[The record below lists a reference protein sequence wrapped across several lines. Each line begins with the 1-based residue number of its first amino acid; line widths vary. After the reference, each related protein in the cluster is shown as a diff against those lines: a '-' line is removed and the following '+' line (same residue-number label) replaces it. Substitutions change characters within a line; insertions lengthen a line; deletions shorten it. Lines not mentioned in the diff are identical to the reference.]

1 MKQLKISCNINLKF
15 KTKPNPRETAA
26 INNLLPD
33 SIMEVDSSSLKQV
46 AHLIGEQGVPFC
58 PSTFI
63 GSERK
68 ADNFEQLQL
77 IALDFDNDNPAKR
90 ITPEEAIARAEQYHL
105 SSVFA
110 YDTMSSRPEHE
121 KFRMAFLNDV
131 PITDKEVAEV
141 MIKALLTIF
150 PEADSACKDVSRLF
164 YGGKKLLHFNDTIPE
179 VNMVNIITGMTKY
192 MEDKYGKANYKRSIT
207 KFIQENHLAANT
219 KGMPDVHIENVL
231 PLTRKD
237 AEVTGVIENDEKSP
251 NPYIYKYSF
260 GENSSNFYTITFN
273 NDTSTSALRSSRDK
287 KKHLPHRSSVL
298 NEIREQCQL
307 LREFETGEKQ
317 LHHMEL
323 FGLATNLVQV
333 ETGVKLFLD
342 VVGQSPYSDKDPN
355 SRDYWNHNIKNFI
368 CEYKPYSCDHYCPY
382 CDKCTHGANIL
393 SALKVPYHDMVK
405 VSDYE
410 KQLFTIEEAIEDFVE
425 TFLKAINN
433 NDTRW
438 YIIKAQTAL
447 GKTETYIKYLIVS
460 GKRVLIVVPTNKLK
474 REVKERAAAVGV
486 ELVASP
492 SLHELETEFSPGAW
506 SKIQYMYDVGV
517 DPVPYIRERADRHHK
532 EYEEAFEKYIKQLD
546 AFQMNS
552 GNAITTHR
560 RLLNLD
566 VSGYDLVIVDEDI
579 IFSSIITNRTEISV
593 SKLKK
598 LRAKF
603 PKENPMRK
611 KVNMLLNYI
620 AKSAHEQ
627 TEEYLILPSVPHEKD
642 EYDDISMDIG
652 INVSAFAD
660 ATRICYHAASKSTD
674 EDTPSEYVSFLDKV
688 EFNKN
693 VKHIMVS
700 ATVDKRICEYC
711 FGADNISFHECKTAP
726 YMGHLKQYYKHSMS
740 RAYIDKDPG
749 ILPEIQRLTKTE
761 VTITFK
767 KYNYGDLYFGNTAGC
782 DYLKGKNINVIGT
795 PHQPEYIYKEF
806 AHHLGLNCSIDAR
819 ITPNTKVQRNGYA
832 FRFTTYDDEVLRTI
846 QFYMI
851 ESELEQA
858 VGRARLLRCD
868 CTVYLFSNYPLCQVE
883 MSEWL

>member
-1 MKQLKISCNINLKF
+1 MKQFKISCNKNLNF
-15 KTKPNPRETAA
+15 KTKPNSRETAT
-26 INNLLPD
+26 INNILPD
-33 SIMEVDSSSLKQV
+33 CVMEVDSNGLKQV

-58 PSTFI
+58 PATFT

-68 ADNFEQLQL
+68 AENFDQIQL
-77 IALDFDNDNPAKR
+77 IALDFDNDIPDK
-90 ITPEEAIARAEQYHL
+90 IISPEEAIVRAEQYHI
-105 SSVFA
+105 SSAFSYA
-110 YDTMSSRPEHE
+110 TMSSNPEHN

-131 PITDKEVAEV
+131 PITNKEVAEV

-150 PEADSACKDVSRLF
+150 PEADNACKDVSRLF
-164 YGGKKLLHFNDTIPE
+164 YGGKKLLHFDDTIPE

-192 MEDKYGKANYKRSIT
+192 LEDKHGKTNYRRYVT
-207 KFIQENHLAANT
+207 KFIQENHLASNA
-219 KGMPDVHIENVL
+219 KGMPDIAVTNVL

-237 AEVTGVIENDEKSP
+237 AEVFGVIVDDKKSP
-251 NPYIYKYSF
+251 KPNIYTYRF
-260 GENSSNFYTITFN
+260 GENLSNYYTITFN
-273 NDTSTSALRSSRDK
+273 NDTSTSVLRSSRDK
-287 KKHLPHRSSVL
+287 KNHLPHRSSAL
-298 NEIREQCQL
+298 NEMREQCQL
-307 LREFETGEKQ
+307 LREFETGERQ

-368 CEYKPYSCDHYCPY
+368 CDYKPYSCDNYCPH
-382 CDKCTHGANIL
+382 CDKCTHGTNIL
-393 SALKVPYHDMVK
+393 SALKIPYHDMVK

-410 KQLFTIEEAIEDFVE
+410 KPLHTIEEAMEDFVKI
-425 TFLKAINN
+425 FLKAINS

-447 GKTETYIKYLIVS
+447 GKTETYIKYLVES

-474 REVKERAAAVGV
+474 REVKERAASVGV

-492 SLHELETEFSPGAW
+492 SLHELETEFTPEAW
-506 SKIQYMYDVGV
+506 AKLQYMYNVGV
-517 DPVPYIRERADRHHK
+517 DTIPNIRERADKNHK
-532 EYEEAFEKYIKQLD
+532 EYEEAFEKYTKQLD
-546 AFQMNS
+546 AFLMNS

-579 IFSSIITNRTEISV
+579 IFSSIITNRTELSV

-598 LRAKF
+598 LKSRF
-603 PKENPMRK
+603 SKENPMRK

-620 AKSAHEQ
+620 TKSAHWQ
-627 TEEYLILPSVPHEKD
+627 PEEYFTLPSVPHEKD
-642 EYDDISMDIG
+642 EYDDIAMDIG
-652 INVSAFAD
+652 INISAFAD
-660 ATRICYHAASKSTD
+660 ATRICYHSASKSAD
-674 EDTPSEYVSFLDKV
+674 EDGPSEYISFLDKV

-711 FGADNISFHECKTAP
+711 FGADNIYFHECKIAQ
-726 YMGHLKQYYKHSMS
+726 YMGNLKQYYGRSMS
-740 RAYIDKDPG
+740 RAHIDKDPG
-749 ILPEIQRLTKTE
+749 VISEIQRITKAE
-761 VTITFK
+761 QIITFK
-767 KYNYGDLYFGNTAGC
+767 KYNYGDLYYGNTAGC
-782 DYLKGKNINVIGT
+782 DYMRGKDINVIGT

-819 ITPNTKVQRNGYA
+819 ITPNTKVKRNGYA
-832 FRFTTYDDEVLRTI
+832 FRFTTYDDEILRSI

-858 VGRARLLRCD
+858 VGRARLLRYD
-868 CTVYLFSNYPLCQVE
+868 CTVYLFSNYPLCQAE